1 MFKISYA
8 TIQQANIFLRMLVKQ
23 SIKHMCLL
31 RRYELIDKLSYTK
44 RQLRDQFTNSII
56 NNIDVVSDTGAFT
69 QKIILDHC
77 SSSVL

>member
-1 MFKISYA
+1 
-8 TIQQANIFLRMLVKQ
+8 MLVKQ

-31 RRYELIDKLSYTK
+31 RRNELIDKLSYPK
-44 RQLRDQFTNSII
+44 WQLRDYLTNII
-56 NNIDVVSDTGAFT
+56 IDNIDVVSDTGAFT